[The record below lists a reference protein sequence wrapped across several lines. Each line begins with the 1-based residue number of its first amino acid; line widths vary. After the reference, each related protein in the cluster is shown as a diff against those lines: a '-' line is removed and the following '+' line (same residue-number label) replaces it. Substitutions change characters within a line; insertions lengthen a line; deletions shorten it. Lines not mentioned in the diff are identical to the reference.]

1 MIAPNAFVER
11 LYKSTPILDAPR
23 PAPFVGEAPKIG
35 GGGGTTGS
43 FTEAVSEAGK
53 ATMQALGKA
62 EDTAMAG
69 LAGQAEPHAVV
80 EALAAAE
87 MALQTAVS
95 VRDKAVEA
103 YQEILRMP
111 V

>member
-1 MIAPNAFVER
+1 MMNTSFSLEK
-11 LYKSTPILDAPR
+11 LYKSTPLVDAPK
-23 PAPFVGEAPKIG
+23 P
-35 GGGGTTGS
+35 GS
-43 FTEAVSEAGK
+43 FVRDRPDATGPSFSDVAGEIGQAAL
-53 ATMQALGKA
+53 ATLGKA
-62 EDTAMAG
+62 EATAISG
-69 LAGQAEPHAVV
+69 LSGAADPHAVV

-87 MALQTAVS
+87 MALETAVS

>member
-1 MIAPNAFVER
+1 MIASNAFVEQ

-23 PAPFVGEAPKIG
+23 PAPFVNGEAKIG
-35 GGGGTTGS
+35 GGVGGAS
-43 FTEAVSEAGK
+43 FTDAVSEAGK
-53 ATMQALGKA
+53 ATMEALGKA
-62 EDTAMAG
+62 ETTAMSG
-69 LAGQAEPHAVV
+69 LAGEADPHSVV